1 MDVSL
6 GEMRLRSAM
15 RVAAFNE
22 PNASMKPPILS
33 CKEVY
38 RSLEAWQGL
47 KNGTPVSGAVMHDVQ
62 TGATEHDGD
71 IRVFLDAAVYSNV
84 NHAYFGF
91 VILISI
97 DYVSFAKW
105 LRD

>member
-1 MDVSL
+1 VQ
-6 GEMRLRSAM
+6 
-15 RVAAFNE
+15 
-22 PNASMKPPILS
+22 
-33 CKEVY
+33 EVY

-47 KNGTPVSGAVMHDVQ
+47 ENGTPVSGAVMHAVQ

-71 IRVFLDAAVYSNV
+71 IRVFVDASVYSNV

-97 DYVSFAKW
+97 GNYWAARNGP
-105 LRD
+105 LRCMNDVHLAEALAVKEALLWVKDQGYTFVRL